1 MPYAFNAELERLRTE
16 FAARGVGSPTAPAA
30 AWEAF
35 KAFGRGLETSHD
47 GRDRIG
53 LLVQFGTYD
62 FSGQPRFYFDP
73 LCQFELSDQD
83 DEFLG
88 YEQLHCELSC
98 APTPAT
104 AGIQANLWSFDFA
117 DVEAYYSAVEAMPE
131 FRVAMALPSYDLAIG
146 LDSV

>member
-1 MPYAFNAELERLRTE
+1 MPQAFTAELERLRTE
-16 FAARGVGSPTAPAA
+16 FAARGVGSQTAPTA

-47 GRDRIG
+47 GSDRIG

-73 LCQFELSDQD
+73 LCQFELTDQD
-83 DEFLG
+83 DEFIG
-88 YEQLHCELSC
+88 YEQLHCKLSC
-98 APTPAT
+98 APTPIT
-104 AGIQANLWSFDFA
+104 TGIEANLWSFDFV
-117 DVEAYYSAVEAMPE
+117 DIETYYQAVEAMPE
-131 FRVAMALPSYDLAIG
+131 FRVAMALSSYDLAIG